1 MTLLDS
7 LNWRYAVKKFD
18 NTKKINADDLKT
30 LKEAVRLSAS
40 SYGLQPY
47 KVLVI
52 EDPKVK
58 EQLLPASWG
67 QQQIVDASQIFVF
80 CNYLEVKPTEVDHLL
95 ERTAKTNNLQI
106 NDLVGYGDFMK
117 SKISSLSED
126 AVKVWTAK
134 QTYIGLANLLAAA
147 GELKIDT
154 CPMEGF
160 DAEQYSEILGLEE
173 KGLAASVVATVGYR
187 SSDDTHQ
194 FGKKVRKSLE
204 ELVETI

>member
-1 MTLLDS
+1 MTFLES
-7 LNWRYAVKKFD
+7 LNWRYATKKFD
-18 NTKKINADDLKT
+18 NTKKISVEDLAF

-52 EDPKVK
+52 EDPKVR
-58 EQLLPASWG
+58 EQLLPASYG
-67 QQQIVDASQIFVF
+67 QQQITDASQVFIF
-80 CNYLEVKPTEVDHLL
+80 CNYLNVKDNDVDGLL
-95 ERTAKTNNLQI
+95 ERTSKANNILTEK
-106 NDLVGYGDFMK
+106 LAGYGDMMK
-117 SKISSLSED
+117 SKIASLSED

-147 GELKIDT
+147 GEMKIDT

-160 DAEQYSEILGLEE
+160 DPEQYDKILGLKE

-187 SSDDTHQ
+187 SAEDEHQ
-194 FGKKVRKSLE
+194 FGKKVRKPVE